1 MDLNEAAGLLIQQI
15 RQTSVLEWTAVVFG
29 VSQVLLARK
38 NKIWLYP
45 TGIIS
50 VVCSSILFFQSK
62 LYAETLLQ
70 GYYLLMSIYGWA
82 NWSNGSASGASQITR
97 SKQQEKWITWGIA
110 FLGWGLLYAVLSKF
124 TDSDVPILDAF
135 VSSTAW
141 AGMWLLA
148 KRKLENW
155 IWLNVSNLVA
165 IPLLLYKQLY
175 LFSILTLI
183 LFVVAIFGYLD
194 WKKTLDNSDGVS

>member
-1 MDLNEAAGLLIQQI
+1 MDLNEAGGLLIQQI

-38 NKIWLYP
+38 NNIWLYP
-45 TGIIS
+45 SGIIS
-50 VVCSSILFFQSK
+50 VICSSILFFQSK

-82 NWSNGSASGASQITR
+82 KWSNGSDSGASQITR